1 MFDYNGGMKHPPP
14 TPAPWSLL
22 DEVRASRSAADAAE
36 VRILQL
42 AVAWAEAHPDSSG
55 TEPFSTS
62 VDLDLDDPRVD
73 DEMLEW
79 RGVPAV
85 RWDAPAA
92 FATAN
97 AMSTQAGQALIRDA
111 LVLRHRLPDLW
122 ERVLA
127 GQVPSWRARRV
138 AQAVLG
144 EPDDVVA
151 YVDGKV
157 APIAHRVGARTLDRI
172 IDEAMLHLDP
182 EERELSQLEALDARY
197 VTLHDQQINHTGV
210 CDLTV
215 RADWKDVHDFDQT
228 VAAVAAALAA
238 QGCLEPLDV
247 RRSMAVGVLADPA
260 GAQALLEGGDGD
272 AAASRKQ
279 IVLQLRISDLAL
291 LGLDPSGWNDTT
303 ARSMLEQQIREWCGR
318 TDTRVSVLPVVD
330 LAAQQATAAYEIPD
344 RMSARV
350 RTRHRTCV
358 FPWCTKTS
366 WGCDLDHI
374 VPFACGGPTAD
385 DNLAPLCRRHHRLKT
400 HAGWRYVRTGDDDEF
415 AWRDPSGRPVS
426 TRFREPVGRW

>member
-1 MFDYNGGMKHPPP
+1 MNFFSSA
-14 TPAPWSLL
+14 PAWSLL
-22 DEVRASRSAADAAE
+22 DEVRASRASADAAE

-55 TEPFSTS
+55 AEPFSTS

-73 DEMLEW
+73 DHLLEW
-79 RGVPAV
+79 RGVPGI

-127 GQVPSWRARRV
+127 DQVPSWRARRV

-172 IDEAMLHLDP
+172 IDEAMLHLYP

-260 GAQALLEGGDGD
+260 VAQALLEGEDGD
-272 AAASRKQ
+272 AAGSRKQ

-291 LGLDPSGWNDTT
+291 LGLDPAGWNDTT
-303 ARSMLEQQIREWCGR
+303 ARPMLEQQIREWCGR

-330 LAAQQATAAYEIPD
+330 LAARQATDAYEIPA
-344 RMSARV
+344 RMSSRV
-350 RTRHRTCV
+350 RTRHTTCV
-358 FPWCTKTS
+358 FPWCTQSS

-374 VPFACGGPTAD
+374 VPFACGGPTTD

-400 HAGWRYVRTGDDDEF
+400 FAGWCYERTGDDEF
-415 AWRDPSGRPVS
+415 AWIDPWGHPVD
-426 TRFREPVGRW
+426 TRFREPAGRW